1 MNFPFSS
8 LSPPADYYYYE
19 NYYNHTDTQDCA
31 SELPVQDCHE
41 TEGTE
46 HNSTEE
52 LETGV
57 NIPLRKD
64 STKDTEDGEEENF
77 VQNSQVFDLSGVLSV
92 LKSVLC

>member
-1 MNFPFSS
+1 MQHS
-8 LSPPADYYYYE
+8 
-19 NYYNHTDTQDCA
+19 HG
-31 SELPVQDCHE
+31 

-52 LETGV
+52 PETGA

-64 STKDTEDGEEENF
+64 STKVIEDGEEENF
-77 VQNSQVFDLSGVLSV
+77 IQNSQVSGLSGVLPV

>member
-1 MNFPFSS
+1 MQHS
-8 LSPPADYYYYE
+8 
-19 NYYNHTDTQDCA
+19 HG
-31 SELPVQDCHE
+31 

-52 LETGV
+52 SETAA

-64 STKDTEDGEEENF
+64 STKVIEDGEEENF
-77 VQNSQVFDLSGVLSV
+77 IQNSQVSGLSGVLPV